1 MKVARNRGAGWRNSI
16 ALGRPRAFWCRF
28 GAAWAGP
35 RDRSREATNAEG
47 ETLRHE
53 PEGGAEM
60 QAVAHPPYHPC
71 IGCISRQN
79 QKLLLYVFTA
89 PDPTVPR
96 AVLGLGREAGCG
108 CGFCNAVWHRRRFF
122 I

>member
-1 MKVARNRGAGWRNSI
+1 MASAVGRRLAKTHRSTRN
-16 ALGRPRAFWCRF
+16 
-28 GAAWAGP
+28 
-35 RDRSREATNAEG
+35 D
-47 ETLRHE
+47 H
-53 PEGGAEM
+53 
-60 QAVAHPPYHPC
+60 V
-71 IGCISRQN
+71 QN
-79 QKLLLYVFTA
+79 QKLVLYVFTA